1 LQTFVADQLDSDAA
15 KPPRTTLPYSAIRA
29 WGRAQTGLAA
39 LLVLLAVAAM
49 LLAIPRVILPW
60 AQSAS
65 SPHFDPALWADY
77 AGPYDLAAAV
87 VAVSAVVIFLIRRR

>member
-49 LLAIPRVILPW
+49 LLAIPRVILP
-60 AQSAS
+60 S
-65 SPHFDPALWADY
+65 ALWADY